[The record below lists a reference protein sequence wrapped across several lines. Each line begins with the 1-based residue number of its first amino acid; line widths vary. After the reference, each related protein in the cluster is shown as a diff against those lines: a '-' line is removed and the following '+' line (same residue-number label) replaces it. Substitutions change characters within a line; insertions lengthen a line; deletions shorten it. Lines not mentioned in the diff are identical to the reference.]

1 MNHSPS
7 HRFPASVSR
16 TLRHLLALSSLV
28 LLGAC
33 EAQKPAS
40 VTQASTAP
48 QYSEPALIGKIIDAE
63 TKRPIQGAFV
73 YGHYATSQGSI
84 GGGSKFGEH
93 VKSFAVETDANGQF
107 KLGAWS
113 TGDRKIGGQANGK
126 FPMIAIYKPGYTLDI
141 QNLNSISQWTAMSSN
156 GASKSSVT
164 ERGIDWTQFP
174 YELAP
179 TKTEKDR
186 YAALSNAGYPMMM
199 VGECG
204 WELYSGL
211 LMATHVEWMRWYK
224 ANLPQEF
231 LTAQGYPKPTYPI
244 SRIAAYGAPVPTAF
258 DELLSRFQATKNGW
272 LCTDPNTLL
281 LGNKK

>member
-1 MNHSPS
+1 MKAIP
-7 HRFPASVSR
+7 RIV
-16 TLRHLLALSSLV
+16 TKLLIVGGLATV
-28 LLGAC
+28 LTAC
-33 EAQKPAS
+33 EAQKPTPLALPS
-40 VTQASTAP
+40 SAP

-93 VKSFAVETDANGQF
+93 VKSFAVETDASGQF
-107 KLGAWS
+107 KLEAWN

-156 GASKSSVT
+156 GASKATPT

-179 TKTEKDR
+179 AKTEKDR
-186 YAALSNAGYPMMM
+186 YAALSNSGYPMMM

-211 LMATHVEWMRWYK
+211 LLAMHVEKKRWIQNVIPPEFIDPEGYGKGSYFHPDRHVDGYSTRTSVDDLIQSHSRAK
-224 ANLPQEF
+224 ASWKC
-231 LTAQGYPKPTYPI
+231 A
-244 SRIAAYGAPVPTAF
+244 
-258 DELLSRFQATKNGW
+258 
-272 LCTDPNTLL
+272 DPNVIFSSR
-281 LGNKK
+281 GQK

>member
-1 MNHSPS
+1 MNHSLS
-7 HRFPASVSR
+7 HRFPASASR
-16 TLRHLLALSSLV
+16 TMRHLLALSSLA

-33 EAQKPAS
+33 EAQKPAN
-40 VTQASTAP
+40 VTQASIAP
-48 QYSEPALIGKIIDAE
+48 QYSEPALIGKIVDAE

-107 KLGAWS
+107 KLGAWN
-113 TGDRKIGGQANGK
+113 TGDRKIGGQPNGK
-126 FPMIAIYKPGYTLDI
+126 FPMIAIYKPGYALDI

-156 GASKSSVT
+156 GASKSAVT

-179 TKTEKDR
+179 AKTEKDR

-211 LMATHVEWMRWYK
+211 LLAMHVERKTMVK
-224 ANLPQEF
+224 EF
-231 LTAQGYPKPTYPI
+231 VAADRIDKDGYIKSGTARTQPHIEYLTRTVVDKLI
-244 SRIAAYGAPVPTAF
+244 ERF
-258 DELLSRFQATKNGW
+258 DETPGSWRCANPRSIF
-272 LCTDPNTLL
+272 DVV
-281 LGNKK
+281 KK

>member
-1 MNHSPS
+1 MNHSLT

-16 TLRHLLALSSLV
+16 TMRHLLALSSLA

-33 EAQKPAS
+33 EAQKPAN

-93 VKSFAVETDANGQF
+93 VKSFAVETDATGEF
-107 KLGAWS
+107 KLEAWN

-126 FPMIAIYKPGYTLDI
+126 FPMVAIYKPGYALDI
-141 QNLNSISQWTAMSSN
+141 QNLNSISQWTAMSSS
-156 GASKSSVT
+156 GASKATPT

-179 TKTEKDR
+179 AKTEKDR

-211 LMATHVEWMRWYK
+211 LLAMHNELKDFLRRNIPAEGLDARGYKQSSYSHPNRDWMLSGTSALDRMIEKY
-224 ANLPQEF
+224 
-231 LTAQGYPKPTYPI
+231 
-244 SRIAAYGAPVPTAF
+244 IAESSTW
-258 DELLSRFQATKNGW
+258 K
-272 LCTDPNTLL
+272 CTDPTKLTI
-281 LGNKK
+281 KK